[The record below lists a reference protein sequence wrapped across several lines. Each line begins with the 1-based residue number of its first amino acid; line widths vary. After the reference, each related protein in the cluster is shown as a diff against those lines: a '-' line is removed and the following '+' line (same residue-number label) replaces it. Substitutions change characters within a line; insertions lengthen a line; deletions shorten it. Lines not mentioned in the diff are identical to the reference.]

1 MSSDCYRTLLAARG
15 NFRVERCSCGAISLH
30 AGPLTLRLESDALEQ
45 LAMTLGEAAV
55 NNRADEEEK
64 AECTMLR
71 LVSSIAEND
80 DTDESETPGGRNAQ
94 ESDSFLH

>member
-1 MSSDCYRTLLAARG
+1 MD
-15 NFRVERCSCGAISLH
+15 
-30 AGPLTLRLESDALEQ
+30 SDALEQ

-71 LVSSIAEND
+71 LVSSMAEND
-80 DTDESETPGGRNAQ
+80 DADESETPAGRNAQ